1 MKKGNWLRTLF
12 LVVVIVTAVV
22 LGSLLGD
29 AAAQVPG
36 LGWLNLGVHA
46 GIDPVTVDL
55 AVMTL
60 TFGISISI
68 NVAQSLLVI
77 IAVVLASKLRI

>member
-22 LGSLLGD
+22 LGSVLGD

-55 AVMTL
+55 AVLTL

>member
-12 LVVVIVTAVV
+12 LVVVIITAVV
-22 LGSLLGD
+22 LGSVLGD

-55 AVMTL
+55 AVLTL

-77 IAVVLASKLRI
+77 VAVVLASKLRI

>member
-1 MKKGNWLRTLF
+1 MKKGNGLRTLF

-22 LGSLLGD
+22 LGRVLGE
-29 AAAQVPG
+29 AAGQVPA
-36 LGWLNLGVHA
+36 LSWLNMGVHA

-55 AVMTL
+55 AVLTL

-77 IAVVLASKLRI
+77 VAVVLASKLRI

>member
-12 LVVVIVTAVV
+12 LVVVIITAVV
-22 LGSLLGD
+22 LGSVLGD

>member
-22 LGSLLGD
+22 LGSVLGD

>member
-22 LGSLLGD
+22 LGSVLGD

-77 IAVVLASKLRI
+77 VAVVLASKLRI

>member
-12 LVVVIVTAVV
+12 LVVVIITAVV
-22 LGSLLGD
+22 LGSVLGD
-29 AAAQVPG
+29 AAEQVSG

-77 IAVVLASKLRI
+77 VAVVLASKLRI

>member
-22 LGSLLGD
+22 LGSVLGD

-55 AVMTL
+55 AVLTL

-77 IAVVLASKLRI
+77 VAVVLASKLRI

>member
-12 LVVVIVTAVV
+12 LVVVIITAVV
-22 LGSLLGD
+22 LGSVLGD
-29 AAAQVPG
+29 AVAQVPG

-55 AVMTL
+55 AVLTL

-77 IAVVLASKLRI
+77 VAVVLASKLRI